1 MSSKTVCLCYA
12 CFSQAFNSTLFGKKK
27 EEKKKLLL
35 QKLQLSL
42 KAFSRIEKKGGRM
55 LHQTDMAHPPHEPR
69 TGHLCCRLS
78 RATYNKY

>member
-42 KAFSRIEKKGGRM
+42 KAFSRIEKKRWKDAASNRHGSP
-55 LHQTDMAHPPHEPR
+55 A
-69 TGHLCCRLS
+69 
-78 RATYNKY
+78 A